1 MVCLV
6 LIEIFTVVKTCY
18 EGGGGGLLLLSAN
31 DLIVGDLAML
41 EFFHTSFALVEV
53 FTGICGCV
61 IELYVYCD
69 DLAVNI
75 C

>member
-41 EFFHTSFALVEV
+41 EFFHTSLTIVEML
-53 FTGICGCV
+53 FSIFGCG
-61 IELYVYCD
+61 IEL
-69 DLAVNI
+69 
-75 C
+75 